1 MDKKMSNEEMVKEAV
16 EEAKKAAEAEAKEQ
30 EPEDAGEMRICSM
43 HCATTA
49 SSFGVRMPSPPAPP
63 ACTRR

>member
-30 EPEDAGEMRICSM
+30 EAKGQEPPSISRTS
-43 HCATTA
+43 H
-49 SSFGVRMPSPPAPP
+49 SSL
-63 ACTRR
+63 

>member
-30 EPEDAGEMRICSM
+30 EAKGQQN
-43 HCATTA
+43 
-49 SSFGVRMPSPPAPP
+49 
-63 ACTRR
+63 TRKTLLKHWGKITKYIQ